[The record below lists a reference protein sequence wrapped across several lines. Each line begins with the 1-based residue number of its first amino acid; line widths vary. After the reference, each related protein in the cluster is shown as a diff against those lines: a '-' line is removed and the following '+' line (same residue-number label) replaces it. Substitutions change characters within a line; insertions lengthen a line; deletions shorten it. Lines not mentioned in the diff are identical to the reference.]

1 MAAGARLAAGVA
13 VTQVEMAKVGL
24 AMKAAVASEATALVL
39 AALLALLL
47 CVLGMFLSEHGACGA
62 VGQV

>member
-1 MAAGARLAAGVA
+1 MAVGARLAAGVA
-13 VTQVEMAKVGL
+13 VTQVEMAKAGL

-39 AALLALLL
+39 AVLLALLL